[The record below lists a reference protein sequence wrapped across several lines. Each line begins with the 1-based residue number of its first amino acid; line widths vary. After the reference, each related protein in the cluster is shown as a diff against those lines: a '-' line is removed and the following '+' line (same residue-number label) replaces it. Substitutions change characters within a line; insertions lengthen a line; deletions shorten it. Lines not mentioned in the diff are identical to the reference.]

1 VHPDP
6 APTNVAGAPPHDPDA
21 WDDPWTGGWHDDGDH
36 PHDVLA
42 GHLVHDDDDF
52 TDEGGDPPD
61 LRRRLL
67 VIGLPLLALALVIG
81 LAIWF
86 GSSVLSVAGSV
97 DEGRATPPVPTTP
110 TTAAP
115 SSAPTTTAPALGGPL
130 PVASASVFNP
140 YGDGESENNRRASLA
155 YDGDPNT
162 VWSTLRYKSSAHFGN
177 LKPGVG
183 LLFDLGTPQ
192 PVGGVT
198 LATTLPGST
207 VEVRTG
213 ATDADTLDAYTV
225 AGTATLDASTQV
237 RFPRPVTTRYV
248 LVWFT
253 GLVPDSGSYS
263 ANLAE
268 FAALRAG

>member
-1 VHPDP
+1 
-6 APTNVAGAPPHDPDA
+6 
-21 WDDPWTGGWHDDGDH
+21 
-36 PHDVLA
+36 
-42 GHLVHDDDDF
+42 
-52 TDEGGDPPD
+52 
-61 LRRRLL
+61 
-67 VIGLPLLALALVIG
+67 
-81 LAIWF
+81 
-86 GSSVLSVAGSV
+86 
-97 DEGRATPPVPTTP
+97 
-110 TTAAP
+110 
-115 SSAPTTTAPALGGPL
+115 
-130 PVASASVFNP
+130 
-140 YGDGESENNRRASLA
+140 
-155 YDGDPNT
+155 

-225 AGTATLDASTQV
+225 AGTATLDTSTQV